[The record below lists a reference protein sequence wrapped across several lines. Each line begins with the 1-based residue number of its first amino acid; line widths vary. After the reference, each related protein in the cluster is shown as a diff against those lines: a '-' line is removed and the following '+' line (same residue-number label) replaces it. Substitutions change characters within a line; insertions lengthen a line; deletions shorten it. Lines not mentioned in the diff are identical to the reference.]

1 MKESERTLHSR
12 ENIDRGRSYI
22 DLNADVNSP
31 GEEGEIQFDKDKE
44 AARQYFLKVINPNT
58 VYFHDLEEKLE
69 YLFEDNYYDKDMFE
83 QYNFDFVKNLYKRAY
98 SYKFRFPTFVGAMK
112 FYTQYA
118 MKNHEENRYLERYED
133 RVTAVALYL
142 AQGDEEMAT
151 KYLDEIMT
159 SRMQPA
165 TPTFINAGKAHGG
178 LPISCYLIDVQDNL
192 ESIGRA
198 EISSMALSKMGGGVG
213 INLTNIRASGDPIQ
227 KFHNKASGLIPFMKI
242 LENTFSWIDQLGARP
257 GSGAVYVSVHHPD
270 VMSVLDSKRENA
282 DEKIRIKT
290 LSIGL
295 VVTDILFEAAK
306 RGEDIYQFSPYDVE
320 REYGKS
326 MSQVSITDNYDDLI
340 NNPNIKKT
348 KISARKLLQTIAE
361 LQFESGYPYLMFE
374 DNANRQNNA
383 PNVGRIAMSNLCVT
397 GDTQILTDK
406 GYRKAIDLYGSQEDF
421 NVVVD
426 ERARTFDL
434 SNMSTSVQ
442 KSTKMFKTAES
453 AEVFKLETIEG
464 FEIKATAWHKMYV
477 DREGELIKIPLAE
490 VELGDKILVQPAASA
505 SFGKIHKP
513 KEAYLCGAI
522 TADGT
527 FSKQRNGINETV
539 RIDMHRNKR
548 EFSNDIL
555 TAIHSVLQGREDL
568 INKHN
573 ATLTPSIQESN
584 HADFAY
590 IGSAPLASALS
601 ELGFTSETKLQV
613 PEFVINGDKETIQ
626 SYINGLFQFDGT
638 ITGSKTAKTF
648 SIELTNISFEFL
660 QQVQSLLLT
669 LGIYTRIYNGRKAGR
684 NLLPDGKGAL
694 KEYNVKQLYSLRA
707 TDQPSRSA
715 LHDIVSWRSDRERE
729 YKEHSSLREGKRVY
743 TIHKHRATVKSIE
756 FYGVEDVYDVTVDS
770 GNSVIFNGISTGNCS
785 EILQPQVPSTF
796 NKDFSYKQVG
806 MDISCNLASINIAR
820 IMENGENFG
829 DTINTTV
836 RALTSVS
843 DQASIES
850 VPSIDNGNKNSHAIG
865 VGAMNLHGFLGKN
878 FIKYGSFEALDFV
891 NIYFSTVL
899 FYAIQASNEIAR
911 EREETFYGFEGSRFN
926 DGTFFEPFINA
937 RFDIQDE
944 DLGGH
949 DLFVKTQKVKEVLN
963 KYDFSIPQRKDWEEL
978 KEKVEKYGLYNRNLI
993 AVAPTGSISMVNGST
1008 MSIHPVAAPILAR
1021 KEKILGRVYWPAP
1034 EMTNENKDYF
1044 QSAFNLGS
1052 KAVIETYN
1060 AAAPY
1065 VDQGLSLTLY
1075 FNSDEATTKD
1085 LNKAYILAWN
1095 GSKTFHGR
1103 DTEDAECT
1111 WNANRR
1117 KRLGAVSKSV
1127 YYTRVQQKAL
1137 IGTEVDNM
1145 SDIICESCQV

>member
-22 DLNADVNSP
+22 DLNADVNTP
-31 GEEGEIQFDKDKE
+31 GEEWEIQFSKDKE

-69 YLFEDNYYDKDMFE
+69 YLFEDNYYDKDMFD
-83 QYNFDFVKNLYKRAY
+83 QYDFDFVKNLYKRAY

-142 AQGDEEMAT
+142 AQGNEEMAT
-151 KYLDEIMT
+151 KYLDEMMT

-227 KFHNKASGLIPFMKI
+227 KFHNKASGLIPFMKV

-383 PNVGRIAMSNLCVT
+383 PNVGRIAMSNLC
-397 GDTQILTDK
+397 
-406 GYRKAIDLYGSQEDF
+406 
-421 NVVVD
+421 
-426 ERARTFDL
+426 
-434 SNMSTSVQ
+434 
-442 KSTKMFKTAES
+442 
-453 AEVFKLETIEG
+453 
-464 FEIKATAWHKMYV
+464 
-477 DREGELIKIPLAE
+477 
-490 VELGDKILVQPAASA
+490 
-505 SFGKIHKP
+505 
-513 KEAYLCGAI
+513 
-522 TADGT
+522 
-527 FSKQRNGINETV
+527 
-539 RIDMHRNKR
+539 
-548 EFSNDIL
+548 
-555 TAIHSVLQGREDL
+555 
-568 INKHN
+568 
-573 ATLTPSIQESN
+573 
-584 HADFAY
+584 
-590 IGSAPLASALS
+590 
-601 ELGFTSETKLQV
+601 
-613 PEFVINGDKETIQ
+613 
-626 SYINGLFQFDGT
+626 
-638 ITGSKTAKTF
+638 
-648 SIELTNISFEFL
+648 
-660 QQVQSLLLT
+660 
-669 LGIYTRIYNGRKAGR
+669 
-684 NLLPDGKGAL
+684 
-694 KEYNVKQLYSLRA
+694 
-707 TDQPSRSA
+707 
-715 LHDIVSWRSDRERE
+715 
-729 YKEHSSLREGKRVY
+729 
-743 TIHKHRATVKSIE
+743 
-756 FYGVEDVYDVTVDS
+756 
-770 GNSVIFNGISTGNCS
+770 S

-820 IMENGENFG
+820 IMENGKNFG

-843 DQASIES
+843 DKADIES

-911 EREETFYGFEGSRFN
+911 ERGETFYGFEGSRFN

-949 DLFVKTQKVKEVLN
+949 DLFVKTQKVKDVLG

-978 KEKVEKYGLYNRNLI
+978 KESVEKYGLYNRNLI

-1008 MSIHPVAAPILAR
+1008 MSIHPAAAPILAR

-1052 KAVIETYN
+1052 TAVIETYN

-1075 FNSDEATTKD
+1075 FNADEATTKD

-1111 WNANRR
+1111 WDANRR